1 MKYTL
6 IDNIKYLYKRAF
18 KMYPSLKITLPLM
31 IISAVLLPI
40 LSIAIASLAVELITK
55 GSAFKDFLIIIGGIG
70 VLWVSLSTT
79 HKYLFSKIEFQQ
91 TMIRMTDFYGK
102 MADKMMEKDY
112 INIEPYDKQ
121 LLMEKAKV
129 GYQSNWSGV
138 EFFYKCF
145 PLVIENSMILG
156 LYTILISNLDF
167 IVFAVL
173 IMMTL
178 SNVLLS
184 KRAREYEQR
193 NKNEYTKYDKRI
205 QYLYEEGI
213 SVNNGKDVRMYKMEQ
228 WFRKSF
234 NKLIKQRVAW
244 HKRINLRYFIP
255 ECSDQILILIRDL
268 ITYGKL
274 FELVLTNQIS
284 LSEFTIYIGVVTS
297 FSSVLTELVNSY
309 TDVRRANLG
318 VVDFRIY
325 EDIKNQYNHEHG
337 IDISLL
343 KEPIEIELK
352 NVSFRYPNTKIDII
366 KNLNLKIRAGE
377 KVALVGINGAGKTTL
392 VKLICGLYYPTQG
405 EILINGY
412 SIDSFSI
419 EEYYQLIGAVFQ
431 DIQILALTIEEN
443 VTATIDHQTDKEKLW
458 RALELA
464 DLKSKILSLPK
475 KEKTYIT
482 QVFDETGVQLSGGEM
497 QRLML
502 ARALY
507 KDAPLL
513 ILDEPTSALDPIAEA
528 NLYQKYYNLTKDKTS
543 IFISHR
549 LSSTKFCER
558 VLFFE
563 YGEVIEDGTHQELL
577 ELDGKYA
584 KMYQIQSHY
593 YKEGK
598 LE

>member
-244 HKRINLRYFIP
+244 HKRISLRYFIP

-366 KNLNLKIRAGE
+366 KNVNLKIRAGE

-443 VTATIDHQTDKEKLW
+443 VTATINHQTDKEKLW

>member
-167 IVFAVL
+167 IVFVVL

-213 SVNNGKDVRMYKMEQ
+213 SVNNGKDVRIYKMEQ

-366 KNLNLKIRAGE
+366 KNVNLKIRAGE

>member
-366 KNLNLKIRAGE
+366 KNVNLKIRAGE

-412 SIDSFSI
+412 PIDSFSI

>member
-18 KMYPSLKITLPLM
+18 KRYPSLKITLPLM

-79 HKYLFSKIEFQQ
+79 HKYLFSKIEFQH

-412 SIDSFSI
+412 PIDSFSI

-464 DLKSKILSLPK
+464 DLKSKIQSLPK

>member
-1 MKYTL
+1 
-6 IDNIKYLYKRAF
+6 
-18 KMYPSLKITLPLM
+18 MYPSLKITLPLM

-244 HKRINLRYFIP
+244 HKRISLRYFIP
-255 ECSDQILILIRDL
+255 ECSDQIIILIRDL

-366 KNLNLKIRAGE
+366 KNVNLKIRAGE

>member
-1 MKYTL
+1 
-6 IDNIKYLYKRAF
+6 
-18 KMYPSLKITLPLM
+18 
-31 IISAVLLPI
+31 
-40 LSIAIASLAVELITK
+40 
-55 GSAFKDFLIIIGGIG
+55 
-70 VLWVSLSTT
+70 
-79 HKYLFSKIEFQQ
+79 
-91 TMIRMTDFYGK
+91 MTDFYGK

-244 HKRINLRYFIP
+244 HKRISLRYFIP

-366 KNLNLKIRAGE
+366 KNVNLKIRAGE

-443 VTATIDHQTDKEKLW
+443 VTATIDHQTDKEKFW

>member
-91 TMIRMTDFYGK
+91 TMIRMTLYGK

-244 HKRINLRYFIP
+244 HKRISLRYFIP

-366 KNLNLKIRAGE
+366 KNVNLKIRAGE

-412 SIDSFSI
+412 PIDSFSI

-443 VTATIDHQTDKEKLW
+443 VTATINHQTDKEKLW

>member
-366 KNLNLKIRAGE
+366 KNVNLKIRAGE

>member
-244 HKRINLRYFIP
+244 HKRISLRYFIP

-366 KNLNLKIRAGE
+366 KNVNLKIRAGE

>member
-1 MKYTL
+1 
-6 IDNIKYLYKRAF
+6 
-18 KMYPSLKITLPLM
+18 MYPSLKITLPLM

-91 TMIRMTDFYGK
+91 TMIRMTLYGK

-244 HKRINLRYFIP
+244 HKRISLRYFIP

-366 KNLNLKIRAGE
+366 KNVNLKIRAGE

-412 SIDSFSI
+412 PIDSFSI

-443 VTATIDHQTDKEKLW
+443 VTATINHQTDKEKLW

>member
-91 TMIRMTDFYGK
+91 TMIRMTLYGK

-244 HKRINLRYFIP
+244 HKRISLRYFIP

-366 KNLNLKIRAGE
+366 KNVNLKIRAGE

-443 VTATIDHQTDKEKLW
+443 VTATINHQTDKEKLW